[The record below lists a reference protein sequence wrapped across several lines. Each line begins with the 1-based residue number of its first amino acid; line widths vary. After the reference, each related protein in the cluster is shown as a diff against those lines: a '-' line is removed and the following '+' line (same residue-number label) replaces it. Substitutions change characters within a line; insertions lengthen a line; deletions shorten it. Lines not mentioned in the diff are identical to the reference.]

1 MALPPKGYRT
11 PLSRA
16 RGLGSAKHGVGH
28 FIGQRSSAVALV
40 FLLLWGV
47 WSALKLAP
55 LDYEGA
61 AAWMRS
67 PLHAALL
74 LLLLA
79 TGFFH
84 VRIGAQVIIEDY
96 IHAPLTKTYALLA
109 NLFICVGAFVLAALA
124 VLKVAVSSVS
134 GAA

>member
-1 MALPPKGYRT
+1 MTAPQGYRT

-28 FIGQRSSAVALV
+28 FIGQRASAVALL

-55 LDYEGA
+55 LGYEGA
-61 AAWMRS
+61 VAWLHS

-74 LLLLA
+74 VLLLA
-79 TGFFH
+79 AGFYH
-84 VRIGAQVIIEDY
+84 VRIGAQVIVEDY
-96 IHAPLTKTYALLA
+96 VHTPLVKAASLLA
-109 NLFICVGAFVLAALA
+109 NTFVCYGAFVLAALS
-124 VLKVAVSSVS
+124 VLKVAFSVS

>member
-1 MALPPKGYRT
+1 MAVGSQFRT

-16 RGLGSAKHGVGH
+16 RGFGSAKHGVGH
-28 FIGQRSSAVALV
+28 FIGQRVSAVALF

-55 LDYEGA
+55 LGYEGA

-67 PLHAALL
+67 PVHAAILI
-74 LLLLA
+74 LLLA
-79 TGFFH
+79 AGFYH
-84 VRIGAQVIIEDY
+84 VRLGVQTIVEDY
-96 IHAPLTKTYALLA
+96 VHTPLAKSASLIA
-109 NLFICVGAFVLAALA
+109 NLFLSLGAFVLAAMA
-124 VLKVAVSSVS
+124 VLKVALSAS

>member
-1 MALPPKGYRT
+1 MAGPQSYRT

-16 RGLGSAKHGVGH
+16 RGLGSSHHGVGH
-28 FIGQRSSAVALV
+28 FIGQRASAVALL

-55 LDYEGA
+55 LGYDGA
-61 AAWMRS
+61 VAWLHS
-67 PLHAALL
+67 PLHAAPLV
-74 LLLLA
+74 LLLA
-79 TGFFH
+79 TGFYH

-96 IHAPLTKTYALLA
+96 VHTPLVKTASLL
-109 NLFICVGAFVLAALA
+109 LSTFVCYGAFVLAALS
-124 VLKVAVSSVS
+124 VLKVAFSVT